1 MPKQTPVDLGWT
13 TAVLLSE
20 GEQKV
25 AAKSSTLP
33 SKFRTLFLGMLNK
46 VRRAGFVRGRLL
58 ADIGVK
64 DNPWVFLASNDNPQQ
79 ARLSTS
85 PQGSDKKEQMLLP
98 KQVTREN
105 SIVEQ
110 NLESL
115 GNFPNVSWQQQLCQ
129 KELKKKKKKWPSS
142 QQMI

>member
-1 MPKQTPVDLGWT
+1 M
-13 TAVLLSE
+13 S
-20 GEQKV
+20 
-25 AAKSSTLP
+25 
-33 SKFRTLFLGMLNK
+33 NK
-46 VRRAGFVRGRLL
+46 VRRAGFLRGRLL

-129 KELKKKKKKWPSS
+129 KEFKKKKKKMAKFTANDLRAQMGPSFLELKVLS
-142 QQMI
+142 FATSA